1 MIHNETGRILFLQRR
16 YADAVAAFARTLAID
31 PEDLTAHYNLILCHR
46 GLGNDEGRGDVGAL
60 YRRFKADEPSQAL
73 VGPYLRANAHDNNER
88 QPIHEHGASAA
99 AQPVP
104 AAPLAGARTGGD

>member
-1 MIHNETGRILFLQRR
+1 MIHNETGRMLFLQRR
-16 YADAVAAFARTLAID
+16 YADAVASFKRVLAID

-46 GLGNDEGRGDVGAL
+46 GMGDVQAAETSEKL

-88 QPIHEHGASAA
+88 QPIHEHGE
-99 AQPVP
+99 
-104 AAPLAGARTGGD
+104 AGAGTGID